1 MRMGIVR
8 ALIVAAA
15 GLWLAGCNTTG
26 TASNQIDL
34 RTPGATASTAA
45 DRETTGSVSA
55 MSARASA
62 EPGRSG
68 ADDEIRLGKEQYR
81 ANDFIQAEIH
91 FNRALEQDPKNV
103 EALLGAAASL
113 DRQSR
118 FETADRAYE
127 KAIAIA
133 GRTPEILNN
142 QGYSYL
148 LRGDTKRARAM
159 LVAAKREEPNN
170 KFVLNNLK
178 LIDESRKGKRLE

>member
-1 MRMGIVR
+1 MGIVR

-55 MSARASA
+55 MSARAAA

-68 ADDEIRLGKEQYR
+68 DDEIRLGKEQYR

-118 FETADRAYE
+118 FEMADRAYE

-133 GRTPEILNN
+133 GMTPEILNN

-148 LRGDTKRARAM
+148 LRGDTKRARTM
-159 LVAAKREEPNN
+159 LVAAKREDPGN

-178 LIDESRKGKRLE
+178 LIDKDRKGKRLE

>member
-1 MRMGIVR
+1 M
-8 ALIVAAA
+8 
-15 GLWLAGCNTTG
+15 
-26 TASNQIDL
+26 
-34 RTPGATASTAA
+34 A
-45 DRETTGSVSA
+45 DRT
-55 MSARASA
+55 
-62 EPGRSG
+62 
-68 ADDEIRLGKEQYR
+68 
-81 ANDFIQAEIH
+81 
-91 FNRALEQDPKNV
+91 
-103 EALLGAAASL
+103 
-113 DRQSR
+113 
-118 FETADRAYE
+118 YE

>member
-1 MRMGIVR
+1 MGIVR

-34 RTPGATASTAA
+34 RTPTASAAA

-55 MSARASA
+55 MSARASS
-62 EPGRSG
+62 EPGRSD
-68 ADDEIRLGKEQYR
+68 ADADEIKLGKEQYR

-91 FNRALEQDPKNV
+91 FNRALEHNPKNV

-118 FETADRAYE
+118 FEMADRAYE

-133 GRTPEILNN
+133 GMTPEILNN

-148 LRGDTKRARAM
+148 LRGDTTRARAM
-159 LVAAKREEPNN
+159 LVAAKREEPTN

-178 LIDESRKGKRLE
+178 LVDKSRKGKRLE